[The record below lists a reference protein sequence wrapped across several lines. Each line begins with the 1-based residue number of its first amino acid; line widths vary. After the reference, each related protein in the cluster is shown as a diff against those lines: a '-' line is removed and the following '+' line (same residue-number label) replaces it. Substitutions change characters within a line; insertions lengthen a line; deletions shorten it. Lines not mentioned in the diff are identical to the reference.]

1 MHSIFKKFIVI
12 IGLAVMSHSSILAN
26 IKNNTKNENFY
37 FESID
42 GGYIN
47 LDDFKGSPVLIT
59 NTASNCGFTRQ
70 YSELQKL
77 HDEFS
82 NSGLVVLAIPSQDF
96 FQEFNDN
103 NKVKNFCDTNF
114 SLTLPMTT
122 ITSVKG
128 KDAHPFFKSD
138 QFGILIKYFSI
149 NTECLFLDLVQ
160 LQIQIQEKLNQ
171 K

>member
-1 MHSIFKKFIVI
+1 
-12 IGLAVMSHSSILAN
+12 MSHSSILAN

-96 FQEFNDN
+96 FQEL
-103 NKVKNFCDTNF
+103 
-114 SLTLPMTT
+114 SLIHISEPTRP
-122 ITSVKG
+122 
-128 KDAHPFFKSD
+128 
-138 QFGILIKYFSI
+138 Y
-149 NTECLFLDLVQ
+149 
-160 LQIQIQEKLNQ
+160 
-171 K
+171 